1 MARRTKAEA
10 AATREAL
17 LDAAEEVF
25 LEKGVARTSLEQI
38 ARHAGMTRGAVYW
51 HFRNKADLFRAMLGR
66 VRVPFQELV
75 REIDDASLSERPL
88 EAIRLALLKGFER
101 LEQPR
106 YRRVHAILIHHC
118 EVFGDIDPLAM
129 QNEMAEDALGALL
142 SYFECAA
149 RRQQLRPGLTAEVAA
164 QLMQSLLSGLYH
176 DWLRN
181 EERYSLLDQGGRLV
195 ACQLSLL
202 ASDQAP
208 PQAHLT
214 GSTPGA
220 TG

>member
-1 MARRTKAEA
+1 MARKTKAEA

-51 HFRNKADLFRAMLGR
+51 HFKNKADLFQAMLGR
-66 VRVPFQELV
+66 VRMPFQELV
-75 REIDDASLSERPL
+75 EEIGDPGLADAPL
-88 EAIRLALLKGFER
+88 EAIRLACLSGFER
-101 LEQPR
+101 LERPR

-129 QNEMAEDALGALL
+129 QNEMAEESCGALRDYL
-142 SYFECAA
+142 ESAA
-149 RRQQLRPGLTAEVAA
+149 RLGQLREDLSPELAARLLQSMLGGLF
-164 QLMQSLLSGLYH
+164 H

-181 EERYSLLDQGGRLV
+181 HEQFSILEQGNLLV
-195 ACQLSLL
+195 ETQLELFRR
-202 ASDQAP
+202 A
-208 PQAHLT
+208 
-214 GSTPGA
+214 
-220 TG
+220 

>member
-1 MARRTKAEA
+1 MARKTKAEA

-51 HFRNKADLFRAMLGR
+51 HFKNKADLFQAMLNR
-66 VRVPFQELV
+66 VRMPFQELV
-75 REIDDASLSERPL
+75 EEIGGPSLADAPL
-88 EAIRLALLKGFER
+88 EAIRLACVSGFAR

-129 QNEMAEDALGALL
+129 QNELAEEACGALRD
-142 SYFECAA
+142 YFACAA
-149 RRQQLRPGLTAEVAA
+149 RLGQLRGDLSPELAA
-164 QLMQSLLSGLYH
+164 SLMQSMLGGLFH

-181 EERYSLLDQGGRLV
+181 HDRFSIVEQGMVLVETQLRLFRR
-195 ACQLSLL
+195 
-202 ASDQAP
+202 QA
-208 PQAHLT
+208 
-214 GSTPGA
+214 
-220 TG
+220 

>member
-1 MARRTKAEA
+1 MARKTKAEA

-51 HFRNKADLFRAMLGR
+51 HFRNKADLFQAMLNR
-66 VRVPFQELV
+66 VRMPFQELV
-75 REIDDASLSERPL
+75 EEIGDPGLADAPL
-88 EAIRLALLKGFER
+88 EAIRLACVSGFAR
-101 LEQPR
+101 LERPR

-129 QNEMAEDALGALL
+129 QNEMAEESCGALRDYL
-142 SYFECAA
+142 QCAA
-149 RRQQLRPGLTAEVAA
+149 RLGQLRDDLSPEVAA
-164 QLMQSLLSGLYH
+164 QLLQSMLGGLFH

-181 EERYSLLDQGGRLV
+181 HEQFSIAEQGNLLV
-195 ACQLSLL
+195 KTQLDLFRRR
-202 ASDQAP
+202 
-208 PQAHLT
+208 T
-214 GSTPGA
+214 
-220 TG
+220 

>member
-1 MARRTKAEA
+1 MARKTKAEA

-51 HFRNKADLFRAMLGR
+51 HFKNKADLFQSMLNR
-66 VRVPFQELV
+66 VRMPFQELV
-75 REIDDASLSERPL
+75 EEIGDPGLAEAPL
-88 EAIRLALLKGFER
+88 EAIRLACRSGFER
-101 LEQPR
+101 LERPR

-129 QNEMAEDALGALL
+129 QNEMAEESCGALRDYL
-142 SYFECAA
+142 ESAA
-149 RRQQLRPGLTAEVAA
+149 RLGQLREDLPPGLAA
-164 QLMQSLLSGLYH
+164 KLLQSMLGGLFH

-181 EERYSLLDQGGRLV
+181 HEQFSIVEQGMLLVETQLRLF
-195 ACQLSLL
+195 
-202 ASDQAP
+202 AP
-208 PQAHLT
+208 P
-214 GSTPGA
+214 P
-220 TG
+220 

>member
-25 LEKGVARTSLEQI
+25 LEKGVACTSLEQI

-51 HFRNKADLFRAMLGR
+51 HFRNKADLFQAMLGR
-66 VRVPFQELV
+66 VRMPFQELV
-75 REIDDASLSERPL
+75 AEIGDPSLVERPL
-88 EAIRLALLKGFER
+88 EAIRLAILKGFER
-101 LEQPR
+101 LEQPH

-129 QNEMAEDALGALL
+129 QNEMADEACGALAD
-142 SYFECAA
+142 YFACAA
-149 RRQQLRPGLTAEVAA
+149 RLGHLRDDLSPVIAAE
-164 QLMQSLLSGLYH
+164 LMQAMLGGLFH

-181 EERYSLLDQGGRLV
+181 HERFSLV
-195 ACQLSLL
+195 AKGRELVDTQLALMRR
-202 ASDQAP
+202 A
-208 PQAHLT
+208 
-214 GSTPGA
+214 
-220 TG
+220 

>member
-25 LEKGVARTSLEQI
+25 LDKGVARTSLEQI

-51 HFRNKADLFRAMLGR
+51 HFRNKADLFQAMLGR
-66 VRVPFQELV
+66 VRMPFQELV
-75 REIDDASLSERPL
+75 AEIGDPSLVERPL
-88 EAIRLALLKGFER
+88 EAIRLAVLKGFER
-101 LEQPR
+101 LEQPH

-129 QNEMAEDALGALL
+129 QNEMADEACGALAD
-142 SYFECAA
+142 YFGCAA
-149 RRQQLRPGLTAEVAA
+149 RLGQLREDLSPAIAAE
-164 QLMQSLLSGLYH
+164 LMQAMLGGLFH

-181 EERYSLLDQGGRLV
+181 HERFSLMAKGRELV
-195 ACQLSLL
+195 DTQLALMRR
-202 ASDQAP
+202 A
-208 PQAHLT
+208 
-214 GSTPGA
+214 
-220 TG
+220 

>member
-38 ARHAGMTRGAVYW
+38 ARHANMTRGAIYW
-51 HFRNKADLFRAMLGR
+51 HFKNKADLFQAMLQR
-66 VRVPFQELV
+66 VRMPFQELV
-75 REIDDASLSERPL
+75 EEIGDPGLAERPL
-88 EAIRLALLKGFER
+88 EAIRLACLKGFER

-118 EVFGDIDPLAM
+118 EVFGDIDPLTM
-129 QNEMAEDALGALL
+129 QNEMADEALGALRE
-142 SYFECAA
+142 YFFSAA
-149 RRQQLRPGLTAEVAA
+149 RLGQLRDDISPDQAA
-164 QLMQSLLSGLYH
+164 RLLQATLSGLFH

-181 EERYSLLDQGGRLV
+181 HERFSIYERGMELMDGLLTLMQ
-195 ACQLSLL
+195 
-202 ASDQAP
+202 
-208 PQAHLT
+208 PQA
-214 GSTPGA
+214 SA
-220 TG
+220 

>member
-17 LDAAEEVF
+17 LDAAEEAF

-51 HFRNKADLFRAMLGR
+51 HFKNKADLFQAMLGR
-66 VRVPFQELV
+66 VRMPFEELIE
-75 REIDDASLSERPL
+75 EIAEPSLMERPL
-88 EAIRLALLKGFER
+88 EAIRLAIQNGFER

-106 YRRVHAILIHHC
+106 YRRVHAILVHHC

-129 QNEMAEDALGALL
+129 QNEMANEAREALTDH
-142 SYFECAA
+142 FTCAA
-149 RRQQLRPGLTAEVAA
+149 RLGQLREDLSPDIAAELILALLGGLF
-164 QLMQSLLSGLYH
+164 H

-181 EERYSLLDQGGRLV
+181 HERFSIVTKGSELV
-195 ACQLSLL
+195 TLQLELMHH
-202 ASDQAP
+202 P
-208 PQAHLT
+208 
-214 GSTPGA
+214 
-220 TG
+220 